1 MTDLERGLLAVISAR
16 CGRAEL
22 EFARRPE
29 SLTGGYWARISAFSL
44 ADPPRG
50 FAGELVLRR
59 LPSSPRTRIELAVH
73 TAVAE
78 LGFPTPRVRASGGA
92 DESLGCSFLIMDRAS
107 GATFS
112 EAQPGLSRLRR
123 AQAMPRLLADA
134 QLRLHS
140 LPVEPLV
147 ERLRKHG
154 LTPLDLSLSA
164 LLDQL
169 SAQIRALRSADLT
182 RALDWLTRTRP
193 AERELVLCHCDVHP
207 NNLIVDRSA
216 GRVPVRPSGGD
227 WALIDWTNAR
237 LAEPELDVAF
247 SAELLELAPVDVP
260 RALRPVMRF
269 VMRRAS
275 RELQK
280 LYREKAPLDPA
291 RVTWYQALYRLQLL
305 VRVEAARAA
314 LPDAPPFPSAHP
326 WRRVAPFAAARLRAA
341 MAA

>member
-1 MTDLERGLLAVISAR
+1 MTELERGLLAVIAAR
-16 CGRAEL
+16 SGRSGLA
-22 EFARRPE
+22 FARRPE

-44 ADPPRG
+44 IEPPRG
-50 FAGELVLRR
+50 FAGELILRC
-59 LPSSPRTRIELAVH
+59 LPSSPRTRIEIAVQ

-92 DESLGCSFLIMDRAS
+92 DEALGCAFLIMDRAE

-112 EAQPGLSRLRR
+112 EELPGVSRLRR
-123 AQAMPRLLADA
+123 MHEVPRRLADA
-134 QLRLHS
+134 QLQLHS

-169 SAQIRALRSADLT
+169 SAQIRALRSRQLSD
-182 RALDWLTRTRP
+182 ALDWLTHTRP
-193 AERELVLCHCDVHP
+193 SERERVLCHCDVHP
-207 NNLIVDRSA
+207 NNLIVAPKAPARSTA
-216 GRVPVRPSGGD
+216 QD
-227 WALIDWTNAR
+227 WTLIDWTNAR

-247 SAELLELAPVDVP
+247 SAELLELAPVGTP
-260 RALRPVMRF
+260 RALRAVVRF

-275 RELQK
+275 LDFQRS
-280 LYREKAPLDPA
+280 YGARAPLDPG

-314 LPDAPPFPSAHP
+314 LPDAPPLPSAHP
-326 WRRVAPFAAARLRAA
+326 WRGVAPFAAARLRAA